1 MQEYEDQSQNVREN
15 ADPGRE
21 YAAPGLEI
29 QQEQPRHYTPTP
41 ADQRQNKKNAQREKM
56 LRTLLL
62 STAVVATAAAATGQ
76 LKPRKQYQEAARV
89 AIMNMQCK
97 RVGDK
102 YELIY
107 MATAN
112 YDPATRPE
120 IPLCTK
126 TVPHIHSW
134 HTYNGTAS
142 SMVDRDSQGWKE
154 WQKREI
160 ESDAQQRI
168 EKGESEEEIEKRRN
182 EDLEEVDF
190 VWVDEP
196 NDVGWDDVQLM
207 DQEKV
212 ESNYKLKA
220 GRENAYTGYTIT
232 ADKVT
237 EGTTIYMRVIY
248 LEGDGVYE
256 DRYYY
261 QFVGNGRT
269 WTEYHIPIQYEEV
282 EAEAESE

>member
-41 ADQRQNKKNAQREKM
+41 ADQRQNRKNAQREKM

-76 LKPRKQYQEAARV
+76 LRPRKQYQEAARI
-89 AIMNMQCK
+89 AITDMQCE

-107 MATAN
+107 MATSD
-112 YDPATRPE
+112 YDPVARPE

-126 TVPHIHSW
+126 TVPHVHAWIIP
-134 HTYNGTAS
+134 NGTAS
-142 SMVDRDSQGWKE
+142 SMVELDLQGWKE
-154 WQKREI
+154 RREKEI
-160 ESDAQQRI
+160 ERHVEEAI
-168 EKGESEEEIEKRRN
+168 EKGESGEEIEKRRN
-182 EDLEEVDF
+182 EDLEEADF

-196 NDVGWDDVQLM
+196 NDVDVQLM
-207 DQEKV
+207 DQE
-212 ESNYKLKA
+212 ELENNYKLKA

-261 QFVGNGRT
+261 QFVGDGRT
-269 WTEYHIPIQYEEV
+269 WTEYHIPFNMRK
-282 EAEAESE
+282 

>member
-41 ADQRQNKKNAQREKM
+41 ADQRQNRKNAQREKM

-76 LKPRKQYQEAARV
+76 LKPTKKYQDAARI
-89 AIMNMQCK
+89 AITDMQCE

-107 MATAN
+107 TATSK
-112 YDPATRPE
+112 YDPVERPE
-120 IPLCTK
+120 IPICTK
-126 TVPHIHSW
+126 EVPHVHAWYTSDSF
-134 HTYNGTAS
+134 S
-142 SMVDRDSQGWKE
+142 SAVSERSIQEWQEWKE
-154 WQKREI
+154 KET
-160 ESDAQQRI
+160 EADAERVRD
-168 EKGESEEEIEKRRN
+168 EGESEKEVEKRRN
-182 EDLEEVDF
+182 EDLEQVDF
-190 VWVDEP
+190 VWVNKP
-196 NDVGWDDVQLM
+196 SNIGWDDVQQI
-207 DQEKV
+207 DV
-212 ESNYKLKA
+212 NKLND
-220 GRENAYTGYTIT
+220 GSEEWGVSRGFMIT

-237 EGTTIYMRVIY
+237 EGTTIYMRVTY
-248 LEGDGVYE
+248 LEDNGVYE

-261 QFVGNGRT
+261 QFVGSGRT

-282 EAEAESE
+282 EAENE